1 MKSCL
6 AVSDTQIF
14 SNLPIDRL
22 QTWKLL
28 PELLRKI
35 AIEDTIEQVAD
46 LESIDLNYTSVEF
59 DQLLIEIKKSPAFK
73 GMNVSQLS
81 AITERELKLYK
92 FKQGKWGDRV
102 ETYFKSQESGL
113 DSVVI
118 SILQVGDVSLAQELF
133 FRIESGEESFAEIAM
148 DYSQG
153 KYAGNGGTV
162 GPLLVREL
170 SPLIANIVTQLQPGK
185 LSPLFEID
193 GYYTLFRLDQL
204 SPAQLNEQMKIFLID
219 ELFNTWVNT
228 EIAIPTSSSAI
239 LTDRVVYYLSRSDL
253 LISYLQQL
261 IIEEALAEWKI
272 ATGCGDLHPDQRG
285 AELLQQYKLAKWQHL
300 LKSQFLQFKPQID
313 RVLFSIFQVAD
324 LSLAQELYYQIGEQK
339 HSFHKLATAYSQHP
353 TATSGGIVGPICL
366 SQLNP
371 IIIQNLIG
379 IAPKQLSGIFKLD
392 QDYIFIRVERWL
404 PGQCN
409 EQIEQLLLDR
419 LFSQWLQQQLRDRLD
434 DAHSISFSPVINLVN
449 SHNVHNHQQPISIE
463 PEPEPEPTDTL
474 SPTSSFFFPRV
485 SPSGNMLSSTQP
497 SDDNFSDRAEAATTS
512 SFFFPQQESSD
523 QFISQPNNH
532 RSTSVVIDRIIA
544 FTAFFCLFL
553 AGGIGLTKWLK
564 TVNVNQ
570 INHADLIELSN
581 K

>member
-1 MKSCL
+1 MESCL
-6 AVSDTQIF
+6 AVSDTQVF

-22 QTWKLL
+22 QNWELL

-35 AIEDTIEQVAD
+35 VIEDAIEQVAD

-59 DQLLIEIKKSPAFK
+59 DKLLIEIKKSSAFQ

-81 AITERELKLYK
+81 AITERELKLQK
-92 FKQGKWGDRV
+92 FKQGKWKDQV
-102 ETYFKSQESGL
+102 ETYFKSQGTGL

-118 SILQVGDVSLAQELF
+118 SILQVADAYLAQELF
-133 FRIESGEESFAEIAM
+133 FRIESGEESFAEIAL

-153 KYAGNGGTV
+153 KYAGNGGIV
-162 GPLLVREL
+162 GPLLLREL
-170 SPLIANIVTQLQPGK
+170 APSIAHIVTQLQPGK

-193 GYYTLFRLDQL
+193 GYYTLFRLDEL
-204 SPAQLNEQMKIFLID
+204 LPAQLNERMKIFIVD
-219 ELFNTWVNT
+219 ELFNNWVNT
-228 EIAIPTSSSAI
+228 EIPIPTSNAAI
-239 LTDRVVYYLSRSDL
+239 VTDRVVYYLSRSEL

-272 ATGCGDLHPDQRG
+272 AADYEELHPDQRG
-285 AELLQQYKLAKWQHL
+285 TELLQQYKLAKWQHL

-313 RVLFSIFQVAD
+313 RVLFSIIQVAD

-353 TATSGGIVGPICL
+353 TATRGGIVGPICL

-371 IIIQNLIG
+371 VIIQNLIG
-379 IAPKQLSGIFKLD
+379 IASKQLSGIFKLD

-404 PGQCN
+404 PGQYN

-419 LFSQWLQQQLRDRLD
+419 LFFQWLQQQLQDRLED
-434 DAHSISFSPVINLVN
+434 THSISFSPVINLVN
-449 SHNVHNHQQPISIE
+449 AHNEHNHQQPILT
-463 PEPEPEPTDTL
+463 EPEPTDTL

-485 SPSGNMLSSTQP
+485 SPSGNVILTSQL
-497 SDDNFSDRAEAATTS
+497 SDDDFSDRGEAPTTS
-512 SFFFPQQESSD
+512 SFFFPQQESSH
-523 QFISQPNNH
+523 QFISQPHNR
-532 RSTSVVIDRIIA
+532 RSTRVVIDRIIA
-544 FTAFFCLFL
+544 FAAFFCLFL

-564 TVNVNQ
+564 TVGANQ
-570 INHADLIELSN
+570 INNVDLIELSN